1 MNGSMDLR
9 DLRYFLAC
17 LDEGNVT
24 RAARRIHA
32 AQPTLSHAL
41 RRLEDEAGVR
51 LVERRP
57 RQGLRPTAAGEL
69 LAARARRALDAL
81 AGFSDDLAGLA
92 GLERGSLRIAAI
104 QSLATTLLPPSLS
117 VFSRRHPGIATTV
130 NVTATPEVVT
140 AVRDGRANLG
150 FVAGPSPPLPVGV
163 KAEHLFREEF
173 VAVVAA
179 GDPLAR
185 RRSIPLGELR
195 ARALVLV
202 PFTSPTG
209 AIIQA
214 ACAEAGFSPDVR
226 LTIDSGEVAREL
238 VRSGVGATILPERYL
253 PGRPVGLRAV
263 RLTLPTP
270 TREVRALVPA
280 SGLDAA
286 AAAFLED
293 VREQIVS
300 RRRGVRSGP
309 AARPRPRSQ
318 PRRPKH
324 APEV

>member
-1 MNGSMDLR
+1 MNGWVDLR

-69 LAARARRALDAL
+69 LAARARRALEAL

-117 VFSRRHPGIATTV
+117 AYLRRHPGIATTV
-130 NVTATPEVVT
+130 NVTPTSEVVT

-150 FVAGPSPPLPVGV
+150 FVAGPSPPLPPGV

-173 VAVVAA
+173 VAVVASS
-179 GDPLAR
+179 DPLAR
-185 RRSIPLGELR
+185 RRAIPLGELR
-195 ARALVLV
+195 SRALVLV
-202 PFTSPTG
+202 ASTSPTG

-226 LTIDSGEVAREL
+226 LTIDSGEVAREM

-253 PGRPVGLRAV
+253 PGRATGLRAV
-263 RLTLPTP
+263 RLTHPTP
-270 TREVRALVPA
+270 TREVRALLPA

-286 AAAFLED
+286 ASAFLD
-293 VREQIVS
+293 HVRHQVVS
-300 RRRGVRSGP
+300 RRRGLP
-309 AARPRPRSQ
+309 ASPGTRPAPRPR
-318 PRRPKH
+318 RPGH
-324 APEV
+324 APSG